1 MDGATVAALLTEVT
15 AAFVPLPER
24 TTGSS
29 RERAPAGDTCPH
41 LLICGAPDVAGSMG
55 DRNYADEGASDV
67 SAVAG
72 VEFVRRF

>member
-1 MDGATVAALLTEVT
+1 
-15 AAFVPLPER
+15 
-24 TTGSS
+24 
-29 RERAPAGDTCPH
+29 
-41 LLICGAPDVAGSMG
+41 LICGAPDVTGSMG